1 MSTTPTTPTPTA
13 ATPTPPGDLVLT
25 ERIRATPDQVFDFL
39 VEPEKLLRS
48 MGTEA
53 KIDPTPGGDFWLNVN
68 GENIAVGKYVAVE
81 RPHRVVLTWG
91 WQDSPHVP
99 PGSTEVT
106 FTLTADGDETVV
118 ELVHAG
124 LPLGPED
131 EHKDGWTYFLDRMC
145 RAVAGEQL
153 PAPGPH

>member
-1 MSTTPTTPTPTA
+1 
-13 ATPTPPGDLVLT
+13 
-25 ERIRATPDQVFDFL
+25 
-39 VEPEKLLRS
+39 

-53 KIDPTPGGDFWLNVN
+53 KINPTPGGDFWLNVN
-68 GENIAVGKYVAVE
+68 GENIAVGTYVAVE

-131 EHKDGWTYFLDRMC
+131 EHKGGWTYFLDRMS
-145 RAVAGEQL
+145 RAVGGEAL
-153 PAPGPH
+153 PAPGAH